1 MPRSPRSHALLLST
15 ALLAAAVAAA
25 PAPARA
31 ERLGNLYRS
40 YQLQLEEILQQLGL
54 GSVRELR
61 GRTDLLLYRGRE
73 AGR

>member
-1 MPRSPRSHALLLST
+1 LASPPPT
-15 ALLAAAVAAA
+15 GAVAVRG
-25 PAPARA
+25 PEWGA

-61 GRTDLLLYRGRE
+61 GRTDLLLYAEGRRAMNRE
-73 AGR
+73 NLVRH